1 MFPVVILSG
10 GLAKRL
16 HPITKN
22 IPKSLIPIAGKA
34 FVIHQLEYLRKQGI
48 KKVVFCLNHLGEM
61 IENKIGNGK
70 NFSMEITYS
79 YDGLVPLGT
88 GGSIVKALPL
98 LESNFFILYGDSYLP
113 LNFKKV
119 EIVYKSTK
127 KKALMTVFK
136 NNNEFDKSNVMFLNQ
151 KLIRYNK
158 ENPLKK
164 MNYIDYGLS
173 IVSASIFKK
182 YANYLTFDLAEVY
195 KDLSLKKKL
204 AGLEVHERF
213 YEIGSH
219 IGLKETESYLLSN
232 KKI

>member
-79 YDGLVPLGT
+79 YDGLDPLGT
-88 GGSIVKALPL
+88 GGAIVKALPL

-136 NNNEFDKSNVMFLNQ
+136 NNNKFDKSNVMFLNQ

-182 YANYLTFDLAEVY
+182 YTNYLTFDLAEVY

>member
-70 NFSMEITYS
+70 NFSMEIAYS
-79 YDGLVPLGT
+79 YDGSVPLGT
-88 GGSIVKALPL
+88 GGAIVKALPL

-136 NNNEFDKSNVMFLNQ
+136 NNNKFDKSNVMFLNQ
-151 KLIRYNK
+151 RLIRYNK
-158 ENPLKK
+158 EYPLKK

-173 IVSASIFKK
+173 VVSASIFKK
-182 YANYLTFDLAEVY
+182 YTKYLTFDLAEVY
-195 KDLSLKKKL
+195 KDLSLKKNL

>member
-10 GLAKRL
+10 GFATRL
-16 HPITKN
+16 YPITKN
-22 IPKSLIPIAGKA
+22 IPKSLISIAGKA

-48 KKVVFCLNHLGEM
+48 KKIVFCLNHLGKM
-61 IENKIGNGK
+61 IENKIGDGK

-88 GGSIVKALPL
+88 GGAIVKALPFL
-98 LESNFFILYGDSYLP
+98 GDNFFILYGDCYLP

-119 EIVYKSTK
+119 EKVYKSIK
-127 KKALMTVFK
+127 QKALMTVFK
-136 NNNEFDKSNVMFLNQ
+136 NDNEFDKSNAMFLNQ
-151 KLIRYNK
+151 KLIKYNK
-158 ENPLKK
+158 KNPTDK

-173 IVSASIFKK
+173 VVSASIFKK

-195 KDLSLKKKL
+195 EDLSLKKNL
-204 AGLEVHERF
+204 AGLEVYDRF

-219 IGLKETESYLLSN
+219 IGLKETESYLLAN

>member
-70 NFSMEITYS
+70 NFSMEIIYS
-79 YDGLVPLGT
+79 YDGTVPLGT
-88 GGSIVKALPL
+88 GGAIVKALPL

-136 NNNEFDKSNVMFLNQ
+136 NNNKFDKSNVMFLNQ

-182 YANYLTFDLAEVY
+182 YPNYLTFDLAEVY

-204 AGLEVHERF
+204 AGLEVYERF